1 MCDMRDGTTLSKSPY
16 WEACDTDPFELSQ
29 KAFREGSV
37 IFKESLTKDP
47 KKQDVADRLLSNCTL
62 DDVIKT
68 ITDARDK
75 YESSHAKSKFREVL
89 TGISRRIVHYGQI
102 MDVLVQQHPEYISL
116 VWGAMKLIF
125 GGIVEHERTGMVIAT
140 ALHEILATIPM
151 IKIGT
156 ELYPNKILGRSV
168 SMLYAHIVEFLI
180 RAQKH
185 YEESKLAHV
194 VNSIVN
200 PSALRYSDLVL
211 SIQRETEIIM
221 KHMAVCSQAKIHDV
235 HENTGTM
242 CRMLNTVSYQMDS
255 TRTMDQDSHQKTHAK
270 ISELNKK
277 LDKMREMFE
286 IERAVQACTRLQS
299 RIDISDILLQQALES
314 VSSRCSIKHKSVLW
328 SAVHLYNQWQGKRE
342 FQFEYGQF
350 WTSPKL
356 REWNM
361 SPASSTILIKSPL
374 TARRQIMTFCTEVVD
389 QLMRKPTTVLW
400 VLAERNK
407 AYSLPETLK
416 SLVYQALRMG
426 FSSRRENKMAFE
438 LSQFLDAYTEEDY
451 LNLLAKL
458 LQNFRLVYIIVNGDA
473 MSPSTERQCRQ
484 CLHRLSCMLSD
495 RKSQTLLKVIT
506 TSNRPERD
514 DKLQDMVLTVEGA
527 SRKQIRKQRKHYV
540 RRNIKMPNDNY

>member
-1 MCDMRDGTTLSKSPY
+1 MRS
-16 WEACDTDPFELSQ
+16 PFEFSQ
-29 KAFREGSV
+29 TAFRNGLR

-47 KKQDVADRLLSNCTL
+47 KKKDIADRLLANCTL

-68 ITDARDK
+68 ITDAKDK
-75 YESSHAKSKFREVL
+75 YESSHGKSKTREVL
-89 TGISRRIVHYGQI
+89 TALSLRIVHYGKV
-102 MDVLVQQHPEYISL
+102 MDVLVQQHPEYVSL

-140 ALHEILATIPM
+140 ALHEILETLPM
-151 IKIGT
+151 IKLGT
-156 ELYPNKILGRSV
+156 ELYPNKALQESV

-180 RAQKH
+180 RAQRH
-185 YEESKLAHV
+185 YEDNKFTHA
-194 VNSIVN
+194 VNSIIN
-200 PSALRYSDLVL
+200 PTALKYGDVVQ
-211 SIQRETEIIM
+211 SIQKETKIIM
-221 KHMAVCSQAKIHDV
+221 RHMTVCSQAKIQDV
-235 HENTGTM
+235 HERTGTIH
-242 CRMLNTVSYQMDS
+242 RMLNTVSYQIYFNQ
-255 TRTMDQDSHQKTHAK
+255 TRDQDSRQKTLAE
-270 ISELNKK
+270 IVEMNRK
-277 LDKMREMFE
+277 LEKLREMFE

-299 RIDISDILLQQALES
+299 RVDISDILLQQALES

-350 WTSPKL
+350 WTSSKL
-356 REWNM
+356 REWNT
-361 SPASSTILIKSPL
+361 SQTSSTILIKSPL

-389 QLMRKPTTVLW
+389 QLMRKRTNVLW

-407 AYSLPETLK
+407 TYSLPDTLK

-451 LNLLAKL
+451 LDLLAKL
-458 LQNFRLVYIIVNGDA
+458 LQNFKLVYIIVNGDA

-484 CLHRLSCMLSD
+484 CLHRLSCILSD

-527 SRKQIRKQRKHYV
+527 SRKQIRKQRKRYV
-540 RRNIKMPNDNY
+540 RRNIKLPNDNYT